1 MAPANARATLPALM
15 NQATP
20 GLPLWNVTSPVRPDP
35 TPRARHARATPAH
48 AAHTVLAYALLQ
60 LACSTQSTLHDST
73 AQRTRLGA
81 RLAAARPTG
90 SPVGLGQWRPA
101 FMMLEATSITCMPC
115 IYGAGHRLLETDTRA
130 VRLRH
135 CLLRDV
141 KELTQRDRRS
151 EEHHTTEKTAHKE
164 HTSTSHQHLHLQPLT
179 GMKGKGAAPQRGR
192 GGARGGTGA
201 PAPPKK
207 RSATVSPGAQAG
219 AQAPTSNFP
228 GVTKAPRNLSN
239 TYGGGARQQRDMSPG
254 QPTNYGQPF
263 NYEQQLLNQSPQI
276 HTPQQ
281 GQHFDLPPPGG
292 QPMYQDN
299 LAAWNNP
306 GSGWNNPQYQGREP
320 PLPHEQQPPPGRH
333 HQQEQFHYQTHPP
346 TRGGPSNWQQHSQ
359 QQQQQQTRGQE
370 PATALTVATVLDAED
385 IDLCFIESKPDPDW
399 SLNGPLEKMIRINP
413 VIITLEMQARATQR
427 GVSLRLFSDKETT
440 KTGRINHFRTSFD
453 DPAAADE
460 IVARIEGF
468 FYHRPEGCEYDYKF
482 KCTLRIED
490 NPETTNKPRLPFLR
504 TLGEELSITRNS
516 HQNSI

>member
-1 MAPANARATLPALM
+1 MAPANARATLPART
-15 NQATP
+15 NQTTP
-20 GLPLWNVTSPVRPDP
+20 GSALWNVTSPVRPDP
-35 TPRARHARATPAH
+35 IPRARHARATTERL
-48 AAHTVLAYALLQ
+48 AHTLLALCLIRTAGN
-60 LACSTQSTLHDST
+60 SNHNTLHHT
-73 AQRTRLGA
+73 ATCTRLGA

-101 FMMLEATSITCMPC
+101 FMVLEATSITCMPC

-179 GMKGKGAAPQRGR
+179 GMKGRGAAPQGGR
-192 GGARGGTGA
+192 GGARGGAGA

-207 RSATVSPGAQAG
+207 RSATISPGAQAG

-263 NYEQQLLNQSPQI
+263 NYEQQLLNQSPQN

-281 GQHFDLPPPGG
+281 GQYFDLPPPGG

-299 LAAWNNP
+299 LMK
-306 GSGWNNPQYQGREP
+306 YCR
-320 PLPHEQQPPPGRH
+320 R
-333 HQQEQFHYQTHPP
+333 Y
-346 TRGGPSNWQQHSQ
+346 R
-359 QQQQQQTRGQE
+359 
-370 PATALTVATVLDAED
+370 AET
-385 IDLCFIESKPDPDW
+385 E
-399 SLNGPLEKMIRINP
+399 R
-413 VIITLEMQARATQR
+413 
-427 GVSLRLFSDKETT
+427 
-440 KTGRINHFRTSFD
+440 
-453 DPAAADE
+453 
-460 IVARIEGF
+460 
-468 FYHRPEGCEYDYKF
+468 
-482 KCTLRIED
+482 
-490 NPETTNKPRLPFLR
+490 
-504 TLGEELSITRNS
+504 
-516 HQNSI
+516 